1 MEINTEISHVKPR
14 LGEQEPSPKVL
25 DTHLE
30 NAFLALDRLEQTQY
44 SEEREAVKKLL
55 DQVYDCFKKMAN
67 SEKRASLLAYCQLML
82 RISAFIQSPEFV
94 NNLANF
100 DKSLKNNL
108 VKRCLLR
115 PFRQNLI
122 GMDDVDDASSSSSST
137 APNYPL
143 ASILEL
149 ELFGEELLQAVK
161 CLNQMFVLIKADM
174 TEFQREQL

>member
-1 MEINTEISHVKPR
+1 MEINTDISNVKPR
-14 LGEQEPSPKVL
+14 LREQQNSPSVQ
-25 DTHLE
+25 DTHLD
-30 NAFLALDRLEQTQY
+30 NAFKALEKLEKVEY
-44 SEEREAVKKLL
+44 SEQKEVIKKLL
-55 DQVYDCFKKMAN
+55 DQIYDCFKKMGN

-82 RISAFIQSPEFV
+82 RISAFIQSPEFI

-149 ELFGEELLQAVK
+149 ELFGEELL
-161 CLNQMFVLIKADM
+161 
-174 TEFQREQL
+174 